1 MPRKGI
7 FNGGACTRRVSGHIY
22 RMSMPAPKT
31 PGLIRVASYNLHKCV
46 GLDRRRDPHRVA
58 RVLAALGADV
68 VAVQEVDKRL
78 PPRPTALPA
87 AVLVAEAGLTPAP
100 VAETKVSLG
109 WHGNALLL
117 APGWRMERLH
127 RLPLPG
133 LEPRGA
139 LIADL
144 CGPDARLSVVATHLG
159 LRRRDRQRQMTQ
171 IMAALNQ
178 RPKGATVLLG
188 DLNEWSQTD
197 GFAPLD
203 PYFTMHAPGHS
214 FHARRQVAA
223 LDRIATGPGLRVTSM
238 GVCRAGEAGRA
249 SDHLP
254 VWADLALAG

>member
-1 MPRKGI
+1 MP
-7 FNGGACTRRVSGHIY
+7 
-22 RMSMPAPKT
+22 PARS

-58 RVLAALGADV
+58 RVLAGLAADV
-68 VAVQEVDKRL
+68 VAVQEIDKRL
-78 PPRPTALPA
+78 PPRPTALPRE
-87 AVLVAEAGLTPAP
+87 VLEAEAGLVPAP
-100 VAETKVSLG
+100 VAATAVSLG

-117 APGWRMERLH
+117 APGWHLAQVQ

-144 CGPDARLSVVATHLG
+144 RGPTGPLRVVATHLG

-171 IMAALNQ
+171 IMAALHL
-178 RPKGATVLLG
+178 RPAAPTVLLG
-188 DLNEWSQTD
+188 DLNEWRPQS

-203 PYFTMHAPGHS
+203 PAFTVHTPGRS
-214 FHARRQVAA
+214 FHARRPVAA
-223 LDRIATGPGLRVTSM
+223 LDRVATGPGIAPARL
-238 GVCRAGEAGRA
+238 GVCRSGEAGRA

-254 VWADLALAG
+254 IWADLSLAD